1 MGKSK
6 AHGGAR
12 QREEKGL
19 EMKYSG

>member
-19 EMKYSG
+19 EMKNSG